1 MRTLRSALV
10 VVAALVL
17 AAGIQRELAIS
28 ATLLD
33 ADKAAQIVV
42 VRNVTVKEGAISGEL
57 INNSRRALRDVQL
70 QIRST
75 WHWKNEFR
83 PRDDSPGDA
92 VLYTVEKEIPP
103 GGTAAF
109 TYRPSSPSPSRPDGY
124 FETTVS
130 VAGFSEIVR

>member
-17 AAGIQRELAIS
+17 AAGIQRGLAIA
-28 ATLLD
+28 ATLLE
-33 ADKAAQIVV
+33 ADKAAQIIA

-57 INNSRRALRDVQL
+57 VNNSRRALRDVQL
-70 QIRST
+70 QIRYT
-75 WHWKNEFR
+75 WHWKNEFQ

-103 GGTAAF
+103 GGTLPF
-109 TYRPSSPSPSRPDGY
+109 TYRPSAPLPSRPDGY

-130 VAGFSEIVR
+130 VAGFTEIIR